1 MLSSM
6 EDIEMK
12 KTYKSTKNVDYLV
25 ENYIWRELY
34 FKEEFLNLGR

>member
-1 MLSSM
+1 M